1 MAAAGVN
8 VASQFSGDYS
18 PYLDKKVLPL
28 ALKELS
34 VYQFA
39 DKHNIPKGSGPSWT
53 ATRWQRVKLPYAPL
67 AEAVSP
73 TGQTMAIEQVTC
85 VAQQWGDT
93 ITVSDI
99 AQYTIMHDPFQQA
112 IRLIAL
118 QEGETQERN
127 TFNMLMGTAQVNYAN
142 QKGARASLAAGDVL
156 NPGDV
161 LRTVGALLTLGAR
174 RFSGPE
180 GEDTEKSI
188 GKGSGELADQSPQRA
203 PHYAAVCHTL
213 CVADWSQNSTVILSR
228 SYSAVNRL
236 YNYEVGEWGGCR
248 FVYSNMVPTFTGYA
262 LVTGTPGTAGN
273 LGTNTMYVLV
283 TGSDTQNG
291 YESYIAQ
298 VSGALSVSGTTGSI
312 SVTVPSTAGYTYSVY
327 TGLSTSP
334 TNLGKSVSGPTT
346 GPLAGMA
353 TQLAPGTTAI
363 ITDIGTAQVPP
374 AAPATGITVYPTFIF
389 GVGAY
394 AIVTLSNIEHFMLS
408 NADKSDPLNQKSV
421 VGWKGYWGGVIK
433 NQQFLARLETTSAY
447 SATFG

>member
-1 MAAAGVN
+1 
-8 VASQFSGDYS
+8 
-18 PYLDKKVLPL
+18 
-28 ALKELS
+28 
-34 VYQFA
+34 
-39 DKHNIPKGSGPSWT
+39 
-53 ATRWQRVKLPYAPL
+53 
-67 AEAVSP
+67 
-73 TGQTMAIEQVTC
+73 
-85 VAQQWGDT
+85 
-93 ITVSDI
+93 
-99 AQYTIMHDPFQQA
+99 
-112 IRLIAL
+112 
-118 QEGETQERN
+118 
-127 TFNMLMGTAQVNYAN
+127 
-142 QKGARASLAAGDVL
+142 
-156 NPGDV
+156 
-161 LRTVGALLTLGAR
+161 
-174 RFSGPE
+174 
-180 GEDTEKSI
+180 
-188 GKGSGELADQSPQRA
+188 
-203 PHYAAVCHTL
+203 
-213 CVADWSQNSTVILSR
+213 
-228 SYSAVNRL
+228 
-236 YNYEVGEWGGCR
+236 
-248 FVYSNMVPTFTGYA
+248 
-262 LVTGTPGTAGN
+262 
-273 LGTNTMYVLV
+273 MYVLV

-327 TGLSTSP
+327 VGLSTSP

-374 AAPATGITVYPTFIF
+374 AAPATGVTVYPTFIF